1 MKRAEDWSPT
11 KFVQRDGRLSA
22 SLDPEAVSPAS
33 RLNVDLLAAALES
46 ALNAHATG
54 RLVDLG
60 CGTVPLY
67 GVYRSLVQQVLCI
80 DWDNSSHELRHVDL
94 VADLNQPLVLSPSS
108 FETAVLSDVLEHIAE
123 PALLLREVRRILVPG
138 GKLIGSVPFMYRLH
152 EEPHDHYRYSRH
164 ALSRMAGQAGFSVLR
179 LEPYGLGT
187 DVLFDLIGKLLI
199 GAHWRWGSRW
209 ASWSHRVAHRVRD
222 SRLGR
227 HLNRNQSSLPL
238 GYIFVFEAV

>member
-1 MKRAEDWSPT
+1 MKRAEDWIPT
-11 KFVQRDGRLSA
+11 KFVHRGGRLSA
-22 SLDPEAVSPAS
+22 SLDPDAVSPAS
-33 RLNVDLLAAALES
+33 RFNVDLLAAALER
-46 ALNAHATG
+46 ALSEHASG
-54 RLVDLG
+54 RMVDLG

-67 GVYRSLVQQVLCI
+67 GVYRSLVQDVLCI
-80 DWDNSSHELRHVDL
+80 DWDNSSHELRHVDQ
-94 VADLNQPLVLSPSS
+94 VADLNKPLALSPAS
-108 FETAVLSDVLEHIAE
+108 FETALLSDVLEHIAE
-123 PALLLREVRRILVPG
+123 PGSLLHEIRKVLVPG

-164 ALSRMAGQAGFSVLR
+164 ALSRMAGQAGFAVKT

-187 DVLFDLIGKLLI
+187 DVLFDLIGKLLV
-199 GAHWRWGSRW
+199 GAHWRWGSSW
-209 ASWSHRVAHRVRD
+209 AGWSHRLGHRVRG